1 MHLSLLPH
9 LLLVQ
14 ELLLLLAK
22 EKLLVLLQAPL
33 MLLLVVET
41 LHLLHVHKLL
51 NRAGSSLGHCRRSAA
66 SQEPHGHVRW
76 KQVGHGEADRLGG
89 DPELLWARLP
99 RVERQVCQLAGRS
112 PGASKTAIRRGH
124 GLRSRSRPCGRTRGV
139 ERAATK
145 RRCRQRRGCARG
157 LPIERHD
164 RALVVV
170 VRLSL
175 ERTFP
180 PSAAS
185 AREVGGLALGRRRQ
199 RKSMRQPGS
208 LREGLPGAAHL
219 QARHAPGSRMAEDH
233 RAGELTRRQP
243 RAQIRQG
250 LVLGGAQGCHGK
262 RVRSPSR
269 RRGRAGAL
277 R

>member
-1 MHLSLLPH
+1 M
-9 LLLVQ
+9 
-14 ELLLLLAK
+14 
-22 EKLLVLLQAPL
+22 
-33 MLLLVVET
+33 
-41 LHLLHVHKLL
+41 
-51 NRAGSSLGHCRRSAA
+51 
-66 SQEPHGHVRW
+66 
-76 KQVGHGEADRLGG
+76 GHGEADRLGG

-199 RKSMRQPGS
+199 RKSMRQPGT
-208 LREGLPGAAHL
+208 LRVGLPGAARL

-277 R
+277 CEARSQRHWQERSILAAIVGRRNRRQQPRQRPRTASPGPRTRDRGHGQGPRGVLGAVGCRWRAGRGLTR